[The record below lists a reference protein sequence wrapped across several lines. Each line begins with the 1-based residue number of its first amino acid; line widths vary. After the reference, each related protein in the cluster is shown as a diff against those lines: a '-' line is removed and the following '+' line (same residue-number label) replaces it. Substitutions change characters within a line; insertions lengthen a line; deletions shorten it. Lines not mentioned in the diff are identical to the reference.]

1 MSSSSNY
8 ERQSDNNVNQMSR
21 SNRSSAKKKST
32 TAAPFLFLSNILKK
46 KKILGFEEIRE
57 MNTRTRSE
65 PSGDSELLC
74 PRARHQSIFDFH
86 SSLSLFCL
94 FTVVSYSCSLP
105 SRQPAISS
113 LSLTPARLYSKK
125 DMEYGKLV
133 LFMFSQSLLRLL
145 LLALVLVCSFDR
157 PIKCHTLL
165 CVGWRRTAESN
176 GRQTTF

>member
-1 MSSSSNY
+1 MSH
-8 ERQSDNNVNQMSR
+8 QVIVNFC
-21 SNRSSAKKKST
+21 A
-32 TAAPFLFLSNILKK
+32 
-46 KKILGFEEIRE
+46 LGRVT
-57 MNTRTRSE
+57 N
-65 PSGDSELLC
+65 
-74 PRARHQSIFDFH
+74 QYSIFIL
-86 SSLSLFCL
+86 LSLFCL

-165 CVGWRRTAESN
+165 CVGWELLWATDDKRHFKVFLCARMREWSVGLCCDVTICQQRRQGSRGTRRRKMWTN
-176 GRQTTF
+176 TTRKEKLFWKRPRTCDNRSKAW